1 MYTVDLY
8 AKIRRAVMVDG
19 QSEREVARLYGL
31 HRATVHK
38 MLQFSLPPGY
48 RRTAPRVAP
57 KLGPYTGVIDALLEA
72 DRQMPKKQRH
82 TARRIWQRLKDEH
95 GFTGCYATVWKYVAR
110 QQLHQREVFVPLV
123 HPPGHAQVDFGQ
135 ADAVIAGEK
144 QRIHFFCLVLPHSDA
159 IFVKAYPAETTEAF
173 LDGHAAAFAFF
184 GGVPQ
189 SILYDNTK
197 LAVAKILGDGSR
209 QRTQAFSALQSHYL
223 FAERFGRPGKGN
235 DKGKVE
241 GLVGFARRNFLVPR
255 PHVASFTQLNA
266 TLQDACRQRQH
277 AVLRGHD
284 TESIAQRLG
293 RDQAALLP
301 LPAGTFEPCE
311 TMATRVSSLSLVR
324 YHTNDYSVPT
334 QYGHWDVIV
343 RGYVDRVEISCR
355 GECIAVHPRSYAR
368 EDCLY
373 NPLHY
378 LPLLERKP
386 NALDQAAPLTAWH
399 LPPAFEQLR
408 RLLEARLGKRGRKEY
423 IQGLR
428 LLETFGEGVVVQ
440 GVEKALAL
448 GALSFDAVKHL
459 VLGHL
464 EQRPPKLDLT
474 THPYLPQARV
484 ATTDPKA
491 YLVLLDSAPA
501 VSRETEVVQ

>member
-48 RRTAPRVAP
+48 RRAAPRVAP
-57 KLGPYTGVIDALLEA
+57 KLGSFTTIIDAILEA
-72 DRQMPKKQRH
+72 DRQVPKKQRH
-82 TARRIWQRLKDEH
+82 TARRIWQRLREEH
-95 GFTGCYATVWKYVAR
+95 GFTGCYGTVCGYVAR
-110 QQLHQREVFVPLV
+110 QKLHQREVFLPLV
-123 HPPGHAQVDFGQ
+123 HPPGHAQVDFGE
-135 ADAVIAGEK
+135 AEAVIGGEK
-144 QRIHFFCLVLPHSDA
+144 QRIHFFCLALPHSDA

-173 LDGHAAAFAFF
+173 LDGHVAAFAFF

-209 QRTQAFSALQSHYL
+209 QRTRAFSALQSHSL
-223 FAERFGRPGKGN
+223 FADRFGRPGKGN

-241 GLVGFARRNFLVPR
+241 GLVGFARRNFLVPL
-255 PHVASFTQLNA
+255 PHVASFEQLNA
-266 TLQDACRQRQH
+266 ALLDACRQRQQ

-284 TESIAQRLG
+284 GESIAQRLI

-301 LPAGTFEPCE
+301 LPAGAFEPCE
-311 TMATRVSSLSLVR
+311 TIATRVSSLSLVR
-324 YHTNDYSVPT
+324 YRTNDYSVPT

-343 RGYVDRVEISCR
+343 RGYVERVEISCR
-355 GECIAVHPRSYAR
+355 GECIAVHRRSYAR
-368 EDCLY
+368 EDCCY
-373 NPLHY
+373 DPLHY

-386 NALDQAAPLTAWH
+386 NALEQAAPVIGWS
-399 LPPAFEQLR
+399 LPASFEQLR
-408 RLLEARLGKRGRKEY
+408 RLLEVRLGKRGRKDY
-423 IQGLR
+423 IQVLR
-428 LLETFGEGVVVQ
+428 LIEAFGETLVAQ

-448 GALSFDAVKHL
+448 GTLSFDAVKHL
-459 VLGHL
+459 VLGQL
-464 EQRPPKLDLT
+464 EHRPPKLDLT
-474 THPYLPQARV
+474 TYPYLPQARV
-484 ATTDPKA
+484 AATNPKA
-491 YLVLLDSAPA
+491 YLALLDAAPA
-501 VSRETEVVQ
+501 VSQETEVAL